1 MAKKRKKQCG
11 GIGDYQ
17 WLIVLIFEAVV
28 RVLTVLLDRDKP
40 KEPEE
45 NPAGATTTSKQ
56 KESSDG

>member
-1 MAKKRKKQCG
+1 MLKKKQCG
-11 GIGDYQ
+11 GLEDYQ

-28 RVLTVLLDRDKP
+28 KVLTVLFDKNKP

-56 KESSDG
+56 KESNDG